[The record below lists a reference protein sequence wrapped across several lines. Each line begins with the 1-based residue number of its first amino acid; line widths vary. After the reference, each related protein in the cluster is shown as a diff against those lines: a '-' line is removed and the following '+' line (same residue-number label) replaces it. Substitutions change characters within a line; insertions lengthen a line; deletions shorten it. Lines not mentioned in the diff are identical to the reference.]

1 MNAELR
7 DDADIGVPDSAYEVS
22 TAPPLST
29 LAQRLF
35 AVWWPA
41 FVMAGMIE
49 MLVFAFVDPEDLRW
63 LGGAQVELSRTAV
76 YTVAFFGF
84 WLMVGLAGSITQL
97 LLRESGDLNR
107 LAAKR
112 RWP

>member
-1 MNAELR
+1 MNVGLQDE
-7 DDADIGVPDSAYEVS
+7 ADIGAPDPAYEVS
-22 TAPPLST
+22 DAPPLSS
-29 LAQRLF
+29 LAQRLT

-63 LGGAQVELSRTAV
+63 LGGAPVDLSRTAV
-76 YTVAFFGF
+76 YSLAFFGF

-97 LLRESGDLNR
+97 LMRESGDVNR
-107 LAAKR
+107 LAVKR